1 MLEKSSNKKFN
12 YNKHQLSIGKT
23 IEMEHTKNKKVAE
36 KIAKDHLREFP
47 NYYTY
52 LVKME
57 NKLTKMQ
64 RGKKR

>member
-1 MLEKSSNKKFN
+1 MK
-12 YNKHQLSIGKT
+12 YNKTQLKIGSK
-23 IEMEHTKNKKVAE
+23 IELEHTKNKKLAT

-57 NKLTKMQ
+57 NKLKKMN
-64 RGKKR
+64 KRK